1 MTGRATFTRRRALG
15 LAAGAV
21 LLPRLGHAASGRR
34 VAAIDW
40 AGLET
45 ALALGIVPVAATE
58 LIQFRKT
65 VVEPEVP
72 DPVIDLGLRG
82 TPNYE
87 ALTLAE
93 PDLILTSNYYEGQ
106 RASLERVAE
115 TLSLPIYLP
124 GEPPYTRAAEAA
136 LALGRALGREA
147 EARAFVAGA
156 DAEIARLGDSLHGVV
171 RRPVLAIN
179 FGDAR
184 HVRAFGD
191 DSMFGAVLQRLGLR
205 NAWASHSSYS
215 AAAPLGI
222 EALARMPDAV
232 TVVVPPLPP
241 DVVRGLD
248 DSALWQALP
257 MVRER
262 RVSVI
267 EPVNHF
273 GGLPAALRFARLVT
287 AALLRPETVR
297 HG

>member
-1 MTGRATFTRRRALG
+1 MTAGATVSRRRALG
-15 LAAGAV
+15 LAAGLA
-21 LLPRLGHAASGRR
+21 LMPRFGRAAAARR

-45 ALALGIVPVAATE
+45 ALALGVVPVAATE
-58 LIQFRKT
+58 LIQFRKA

-72 DPVIDLGLRG
+72 DAVIDLGLRG

-87 ALTLAE
+87 ALSLAQ

-124 GEPPYTRAAEAA
+124 GVPPYPPAAEAA
-136 LALGRALGREA
+136 LTLGRALGREDA
-147 EARAFVAGA
+147 ARAVVAGTEA
-156 DAEIARLGDSLHGVV
+156 AIARLGESLRGHA

-184 HVRAFGD
+184 HFRAFGG
-191 DSMFGAVLQRLGLR
+191 DSMFGDVLRRLGMT
-205 NAWASHSSYS
+205 NAWAAESSYS

-222 EALARMPDAV
+222 EALARLPDAFV
-232 TVVVPPLPP
+232 VVVPPLPS
-241 DVVRGLD
+241 DVVRGLA

-257 MVRER
+257 MVREK

-287 AALLRPETVR
+287 AALLRPEAAR

>member
-1 MTGRATFTRRRALG
+1 MTARATITRRHALG

-21 LLPRLGHAASGRR
+21 LLPCLGHAASGRR
-34 VAAIDW
+34 VAVIDW

-58 LIQFRKT
+58 LIQFRKV

-72 DPVIDLGLRG
+72 DSVIDLGLRG

-106 RASLERVAE
+106 RASLVRVAE
-115 TLSLPIYLP
+115 TLSLPIYQP
-124 GEPPYTRAAEAA
+124 GVPPYTPAADAA

-156 DAEIARLGDSLHGVV
+156 EAEIARLGDSLRGAV

-191 DSMFGAVLQRLGLR
+191 DSMFGAVLQRLGLH
-205 NAWASHSSYS
+205 NAWASQSSYS

-222 EALARMPDAV
+222 EALARMPDAI

-257 MVRER
+257 MVREK

-267 EPVNHF
+267 GPVNHF

-287 AALLRPETVR
+287 AALLRPETAR

>member
-1 MTGRATFTRRRALG
+1 MTAAATVSRRRALG
-15 LAAGAV
+15 LAAGLA
-21 LLPRLGHAASGRR
+21 LLPRFGWASSGRR

-45 ALALGIVPVAATE
+45 ALALGVVPVAATE
-58 LIQFRKT
+58 LIQFRKV

-72 DPVIDLGLRG
+72 GTVIDLGLRG

-87 ALTLAE
+87 ALSLAE

-115 TLSLPIYLP
+115 TLSLPIYRP
-124 GEPPYTRAAEAA
+124 GVPPYPLAAEAA
-136 LALGRALGREA
+136 LTLGRALGREDA
-147 EARAFVAGA
+147 ARAAVAA
-156 DAEIARLGDSLHGVV
+156 TEAEIARLGESLRGRA

-184 HVRAFGD
+184 HFRAFGG
-191 DSMFGAVLQRLGLR
+191 DSMFGDVLRRLGMT
-205 NAWASHSSYS
+205 NAWAAESSYS

-222 EALARMPDAV
+222 EALARLPDAFV
-232 TVVVPPLPP
+232 VVVPPLSP
-241 DVVRGLD
+241 DVVRGLA

-257 MVRER
+257 MVREK

-287 AALLRPETVR
+287 AALLRPEDAR